1 MAKDSG
7 LNGGCHGDRVN
18 RSGSIDRPSI
28 SSRRQAAGIEN
39 EPCVCVCACVK
50 HRDKLCVHTV
60 SVHVNRVCVCVCGR
74 HSFTVVWFITVI
86 D

>member
-39 EPCVCVCACVK
+39 EPCVCVCVR